1 MGTNQ
6 TTTDITGRRK
16 AAMLLV
22 RLGPEVASEV
32 FKHLSEEE
40 IEQLT
45 VEIATVGSVD
55 SKVANQVLE
64 EFYGAA
70 VAQEYVSQG
79 GVKVAREILEKS
91 FGSTRA
97 MDILARLQGAL
108 QVTPF
113 EFLRRVDPQHLL
125 NFIQH
130 EHPQTIALILAHLQS
145 EHAAQILS
153 SLPPELQTEVAMRL
167 ATMDRTIPEV
177 IGDVERVLE
186 QKIASVLSQ
195 EFSTAGGVEALA
207 EVINRVDRQTEKL
220 ILETL
225 DEENPELAA
234 EIKKLMFVFED
245 IILLDDRSVQQ
256 VLKEVEQKE
265 LSLAL
270 KGASDEVK
278 EKIFLNMSQR
288 AADMIKE
295 DMEYMGPVRVRNV
308 EEAQQRIVAV
318 IRRLEEMGEIEIL
331 RAGEEE
337 LLV

>member
-1 MGTNQ
+1 MM
-6 TTTDITGRRK
+6 TTKPAPTEISGRRK
-16 AAMLLV
+16 AATLLV
-22 RLGPEVASEV
+22 RLGPEVSAEV
-32 FKHLSEEE
+32 FRHLSEEE

-55 SKVANQVLE
+55 GKAGAKVLE
-64 EFYGAA
+64 EFYHTAL
-70 VAQEYVSQG
+70 AQEYVSTG

-91 FGSTRA
+91 VGATRA
-97 MDILARLQGAL
+97 MDILSRLQGAL
-108 QVTPF
+108 QITPF

-130 EHPQTIALILAHLQS
+130 EHPQTISLILAHLPS
-145 EHAAQILS
+145 EQAARILS
-153 SLPPELQTEVAMRL
+153 ALPPELQTEVAIRL

-177 IGDVERVLE
+177 IGDVEKVLE

-195 EFSTAGGVEALA
+195 EFSTAGGVESLA

-225 DEENPELAA
+225 EEENPELAG
-234 EIKKLMFVFED
+234 EIKKLLFVFED

-256 VLKEVEQKE
+256 VLKDVEQKE

-278 EKIFLNMSQR
+278 EKICSNMS
-288 AADMIKE
+288 
-295 DMEYMGPVRVRNV
+295 
-308 EEAQQRIVAV
+308 
-318 IRRLEEMGEIEIL
+318 
-331 RAGEEE
+331 
-337 LLV
+337 

>member
-1 MGTNQ
+1 MDTNQ
-6 TTTDITGRRK
+6 SGAEMSGRRK
-16 AAMLLV
+16 AATLLV
-22 RLGPEVASEV
+22 RLGLEVAAEV

-45 VEIATVGSVD
+45 VEIATVRSVD
-55 SKVANQVLE
+55 SKAATQVLE
-64 EFYGAA
+64 EFYTAA

-91 FGSTRA
+91 LGSTRA
-97 MDILARLQGAL
+97 MDILSRLQGAL

-145 EHAAQILS
+145 DHAAQILS
-153 SLPPELQTEVAMRL
+153 SLPAELQTEVAMRL

-256 VLKEVEQKE
+256 VLKEIEQKE

-278 EKIFLNMSQR
+278 EKIFANMSQR

-308 EEAQQRIVAV
+308 EEAQQRIVAI
-318 IRRLEEMGEIEIL
+318 IRRLEELGEIEIL

-337 LLV
+337 LVV